1 MSISGCFDAYFA
13 PPPYEDLSIGEVL
26 NWSQFQLH
34 NTQGINMSD
43 ISDPSN
49 CGDTD
54 MMKFVVF
61 ALFVAGG
68 KDLFNT
74 TLSQL
79 TH

>member
-1 MSISGCFDAYFA
+1 
-13 PPPYEDLSIGEVL
+13 
-26 NWSQFQLH
+26 
-34 NTQGINMSD
+34 MSD
-43 ISDPSN
+43 RSDAAN

-68 KDLFNT
+68 KDLFHT